1 MYGYSSYGP
10 DLFSLLGFAGG
21 IWLSLTFIAFIAA
34 IVCTVLLYRK
44 YVSSFDNNQLKN
56 AKHDF
61 GPFLRFEKFW
71 SEKILIVLFIYNMC
85 FIAFGSAAAVI
96 SLLSMLTY
104 DVGSVFIAIFTV
116 AMLFVLGEVFNRL
129 FYEFFMLI
137 VKMWRNTQDI
147 RSAIVGNDAFESASV
162 YCEPAKEPY
171 HQVSVNTQGS
181 AVAPENT
188 NANQRVA
195 ASEAVDFS
203 KTNPLPVVQTPPQQ
217 GVFDQDSSWSC
228 PACGASNKAGVFC
241 SQCGKRR
248 S

>member
-1 MYGYSSYGP
+1 MYGYSSYGS

-21 IWLSLTFIAFIAA
+21 IWLSLTFIAFVAA

-44 YVSSFDNNQLKN
+44 YVSSFDKNQLKN

-71 SEKILIVLFIYNMC
+71 SKKILIVLFIYNMC

-104 DVGSVFIAIFTV
+104 DAGSVFIAILTV
-116 AMLFVLGEVFNRL
+116 VVLFVLGEVFNRL

-147 RSAIVGNDAFESASV
+147 RSVLVGNDALESAPV
-162 YCEPAKEPY
+162 YCEPAQEPY
-171 HQVSVNTQGS
+171 PQASVNSQGS
-181 AVAPENT
+181 SVAPESA
-188 NANQRVA
+188 NADQRVA

-203 KTNPLPVVQTPPQQ
+203 KTNPLPVAQASPQQ
-217 GVFDQDSSWSC
+217 GGFDQNSSWSC
-228 PACGASNKAGVFC
+228 PACGASNNAGVFC
-241 SQCGKRR
+241 SQCGMRR

>member
-1 MYGYSSYGP
+1 MYGYSSYGS

-21 IWLSLTFIAFIAA
+21 IWLSLTFIAFVAA

-44 YVSSFDNNQLKN
+44 YVSSFDKNQLKN

-104 DVGSVFIAIFTV
+104 DAGSVFIAILTV
-116 AMLFVLGEVFNRL
+116 VVLFVLGEVFNRL

-147 RSAIVGNDAFESASV
+147 RSVLVGNDALESAPV
-162 YCEPAKEPY
+162 YCEP
-171 HQVSVNTQGS
+171 
-181 AVAPENT
+181 
-188 NANQRVA
+188 
-195 ASEAVDFS
+195 
-203 KTNPLPVVQTPPQQ
+203 VQ
-217 GVFDQDSSWSC
+217 
-228 PACGASNKAGVFC
+228 
-241 SQCGKRR
+241 
-248 S
+248 

>member
-21 IWLSLTFIAFIAA
+21 IWLSLTFIAFVAA

-44 YVSSFDNNQLKN
+44 YVYSFDKAQLKS

-96 SLLSMLTY
+96 SLLSMLSY
-104 DVGSVFIAIFTV
+104 DIGSVFFGILTV
-116 AMLFVLGEVFNRL
+116 VVIFVLGEVFNRL

-147 RSAIVGNDAFESASV
+147 RSAIVGYDALETAPASSGSIPVSDHRASV
-162 YCEPAKEPY
+162 DS
-171 HQVSVNTQGS
+171 QWSD
-181 AVAPENT
+181 VAPEAVV
-188 NANQRVA
+188 ANQQVA
-195 ASEAVDFS
+195 APMTGDSS
-203 KTNPLPVVQTPPQQ
+203 KTNPLPVVQVSSQQ
-217 GVFDQDSSWSC
+217 DEINQTASWSC
-228 PACGASNKAGVFC
+228 PVCGASNKAGSFC
-241 SQCGKRR
+241 AQCGNRR

>member
-1 MYGYSSYGP
+1 MFGVTSSRSGS
-10 DLFSLLGFAGG
+10 DIFSLLSLSGG
-21 IWLSLTFIAFIAA
+21 IWLSLTLAAFIAA

-44 YVSSFDNNQLKN
+44 YVSEPGASKVPG

-85 FIAFGSAAAVI
+85 FIAFGSAAAAI
-96 SLLSMLTY
+96 SLLST
-104 DVGSVFIAIFTV
+104 IAYSAAGAFFGVILV
-116 AMLFVLGEVFNRL
+116 AVLFVLGEVSNRL

-147 RSAIVGNDAFESASV
+147 RAAVASSPHSSVSDSKADASHVDSRGAVPRDEDASNAVRLDLSPTSPISPVASASSS
-162 YCEPAKEPY
+162 PK
-171 HQVSVNTQGS
+171 
-181 AVAPENT
+181 
-188 NANQRVA
+188 
-195 ASEAVDFS
+195 AS
-203 KTNPLPVVQTPPQQ
+203 N
-217 GVFDQDSSWSC
+217 DSSWTCAS
-228 PACGASNKAGVFC
+228 CGAKNKAGVFC

>member
-1 MYGYSSYGP
+1 MYGYSSYGF

-21 IWLSLTFIAFIAA
+21 IWLSLTFIAFVAA

-44 YVSSFDNNQLKN
+44 YVYSFDKAQLKS
-56 AKHDF
+56 AKRDF

-96 SLLSMLTY
+96 SLLSMLSY
-104 DVGSVFIAIFTV
+104 DIGSVFFGILTV
-116 AMLFVLGEVFNRL
+116 VVMFALGEVLNRL

-147 RSAIVGNDAFESASV
+147 RSAIVGYDAIESAPVSSGSIPV
-162 YCEPAKEPY
+162 SD
-171 HQVSVNTQGS
+171 HHVSVNSQCS
-181 AVAPENT
+181 AVAPEAVV
-188 NANQRVA
+188 ANRPA
-195 ASEAVDFS
+195 AAPMTGDSS
-203 KTNPLPVVQTPPQQ
+203 KTNPLPVVQVPSQQ
-217 GVFDQDSSWSC
+217 DGIDQSSSWSC
-228 PACGASNKAGVFC
+228 PVCGASNKAGAFC